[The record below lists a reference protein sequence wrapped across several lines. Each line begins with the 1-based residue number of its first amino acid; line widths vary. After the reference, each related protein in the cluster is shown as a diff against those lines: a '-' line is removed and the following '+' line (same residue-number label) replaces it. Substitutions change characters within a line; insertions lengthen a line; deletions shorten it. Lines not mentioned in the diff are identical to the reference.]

1 MEMMENTK
9 GALVSP
15 IPLKTPSKMIR
26 AANMGSET
34 ATMRSTVIPPA
45 MTCAS
50 SVNRDIICPG
60 KANRSAPVTVIRT
73 TAMAAMVLVTCLNS
87 FSSRFPRALPAMV
100 EAAACMP

>member
-1 MEMMENTK
+1 
-9 GALVSP
+9 
-15 IPLKTPSKMIR
+15 
-26 AANMGSET
+26 MGSET

-60 KANRSAPVTVIRT
+60 KANRSAPVTVIRA

-87 FSSRFPRALPAMV
+87 FSSCFPRALPAMV